1 MDGEFLLLTCHEDF
15 SYASEALHNR
25 AAEYLLKPFDVDV
38 MEVALRRIIIRIKE
52 QQALKKNGELGV
64 WVKDNYDEV
73 QLSFGIVYWKED
85 LKRSRNRQHRKLQKD
100 SWHLIH
106 KQITR

>member
-1 MDGEFLLLTCHEDF
+1 MPLKQ
-15 SYASEALHNR
+15 LHNR

-52 QQALKKNGELGV
+52 QQALKKSSELGV

-73 QLSFGIVYWKED
+73 QLSFWNSVLEGRFEEKP
-85 LKRSRNRQHRKLQKD
+85 QQAHRKLQKD